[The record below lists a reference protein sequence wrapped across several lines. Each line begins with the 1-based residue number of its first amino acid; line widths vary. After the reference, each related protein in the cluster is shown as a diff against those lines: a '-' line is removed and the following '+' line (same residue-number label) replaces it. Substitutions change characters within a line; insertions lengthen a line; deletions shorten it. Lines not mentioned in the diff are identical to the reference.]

1 MELGLKNGQM
11 VPNMLGIGQMT
22 KQMVMGNYIMQIK
35 MCMKES
41 GLMIKLTGKA
51 YILMPM
57 EQGTMEN
64 GRMINNMV

>member
-1 MELGLKNGQM
+1 MGLKNGLM
-11 VPNMLGIGQMT
+11 VHNMLGIGQMT
-22 KQMVMGNYIMQIK
+22 RQMVMGNYTMQIK
-35 MCMKES
+35 MCMKDS

-57 EQGTMEN
+57 GQGTTEN